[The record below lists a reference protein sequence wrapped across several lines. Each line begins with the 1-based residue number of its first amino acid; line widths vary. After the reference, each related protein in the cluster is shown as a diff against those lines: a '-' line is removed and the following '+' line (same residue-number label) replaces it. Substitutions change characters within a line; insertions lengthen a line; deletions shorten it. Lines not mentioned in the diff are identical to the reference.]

1 MFLQDRRVTASSAL
15 QETLAGRWLQLDLPL
30 LDISSTRIRRLLK
43 TGHSVRGL
51 VPDAILNHTTAADRA
66 ALTQDEDGTT
76 H

>member
-1 MFLQDRRVTASSAL
+1 MSGFWRHF
-15 QETLAGRWLQLDLPL
+15 DLRL

-51 VPDAILNHTTAADRA
+51 VPDAILNHIAVADRA
-66 ALTQDEDGTT
+66 ALTQDEDATN